1 MRTLSD
7 FLRRFKIGDDDV
19 KNKQYRISVNLDG
32 GIADLFSN
40 KKAQMPHGFKK
51 LFIQKLADDFIS
63 FSGKKELKKN
73 IIKYISG
80 EIKLEFKDC
89 EQREK
94 GDVKGDDLSELI
106 KLKNNF

>member
-1 MRTLSD
+1 MND
-7 FLRRFKIGDDDV
+7 KH
-19 KNKQYRISVNLDG
+19 YRISVNLDG
-32 GIADLFSN
+32 GIADLFLN

-89 EQREK
+89 EQQEK
-94 GDVKGDDLSELI
+94 NGVKDDKLSELL

>member
-1 MRTLSD
+1 MND
-7 FLRRFKIGDDDV
+7 KH
-19 KNKQYRISVNLDG
+19 YRISVNLDG
-32 GIADLFSN
+32 GIADLFLN

-89 EQREK
+89 EQQEK
-94 GDVKGDDLSELI
+94 SGVKDDKLSELM

>member
-1 MRTLSD
+1 MND
-7 FLRRFKIGDDDV
+7 KH
-19 KNKQYRISVNLDG
+19 YRISVNLDG
-32 GIADLFSN
+32 GIADLFLN
-40 KKAQMPHGFKK
+40 KKAQMPHGVKK

-89 EQREK
+89 EQQEK
-94 GDVKGDDLSELI
+94 NGVKDDKLSELM

>member
-1 MRTLSD
+1 M
-7 FLRRFKIGDDDV
+7 
-19 KNKQYRISVNLDG
+19 NKKYRISVNLDG
-32 GIADLFSN
+32 DIAELFSSR
-40 KKAQMPHGFKK
+40 KTQMPFGFKK

-80 EIKLEFKDC
+80 EIALEFKDLKTLRDT
-89 EQREK
+89 QAK
-94 GDVKGDDLSELI
+94 DKIDELI

>member
-1 MRTLSD
+1 MND
-7 FLRRFKIGDDDV
+7 KH
-19 KNKQYRISVNLDG
+19 YRISVNLDG
-32 GIADLFSN
+32 GIADLFLN

-89 EQREK
+89 EQQEK
-94 GDVKGDDLSELI
+94 NGVKDDKLSELM

>member
-1 MRTLSD
+1 MND
-7 FLRRFKIGDDDV
+7 KH
-19 KNKQYRISVNLDG
+19 YRISVNLDG

-89 EQREK
+89 EQQEK
-94 GDVKGDDLSELI
+94 NGVKDDKLSELM

>member
-1 MRTLSD
+1 VND
-7 FLRRFKIGDDDV
+7 KH
-19 KNKQYRISVNLDG
+19 YRISVNLDG
-32 GIADLFSN
+32 GIADLFLN

-89 EQREK
+89 EQQEK
-94 GDVKGDDLSELI
+94 NGVKDDKLSELL

>member
-1 MRTLSD
+1 VND
-7 FLRRFKIGDDDV
+7 KH
-19 KNKQYRISVNLDG
+19 YRISVNLDG

-73 IIKYISG
+73 IIRYISG
-80 EIKLEFKDC
+80 EIKLEFKDVK
-89 EQREK
+89 ESEK
-94 GDVKGDDLSELI
+94 SGSKSDNLSELI
-106 KLKNNF
+106 RLKNNF

>member
-1 MRTLSD
+1 MND
-7 FLRRFKIGDDDV
+7 KH
-19 KNKQYRISVNLDG
+19 YRISVNLDG

-89 EQREK
+89 EQQEK
-94 GDVKGDDLSELI
+94 NGVKDDKLSELL

>member
-1 MRTLSD
+1 M
-7 FLRRFKIGDDDV
+7 

-51 LFIQKLADDFIS
+51 LFIQKLADDFIA

-73 IIKYISG
+73 IIRYISG
-80 EIKLEFKDC
+80 EIKLEFKDS
-89 EQREK
+89 ERQEES
-94 GDVKGDDLSELI
+94 GVKDDKLSELV